1 MEKEAFNLEILEK
14 LIHEKNV
21 IALRELF
28 ESIAL
33 IDIAD
38 VANHIDDPSELLFI
52 FKTVKSEYTAEF
64 FSYLAPEVQEKL
76 VRLFTDKDL
85 MTLIASSYTDDIADF
100 LIDMP
105 SNLVERVL
113 NVTDKQTREVVNL
126 LLNYKVNTA
135 GSIMTTEYVTL
146 NSVMTVEEALNAIRK
161 IGREAE
167 TVYTNF
173 VIDDQR
179 NLVGTVA
186 LDDLIFSEPNQRLTE
201 IMATDFTAV
210 EVTTDQE
217 EVARDFKRYNLNA
230 MPVLNEDHRLVGIV
244 TVDDVI
250 DVIEQQVSED
260 MAKMA
265 AVSPLEDSYIKS
277 SVWTL
282 AKKCIPWLIIL
293 LVLGIGA
300 SIVLNVFENSLAVLP
315 ILAAFIPILMD
326 GGGNAGNQTT
336 VLVTRSLALNEI
348 TPKDFL
354 KVIWKE
360 MRISLIVSAFVGLFA
375 FGWVLFEFGSGILEY
390 DALAGLS
397 VWSWFAQAS
406 IVAALV
412 AFTLAGAIILSK
424 TIGAVLPLAAK
435 AVGLDPAVVA
445 SPLLTTI
452 VDVCALLLYFF
463 LSASVFNLL

>member
-1 MEKEAFNLEILEK
+1 MEKEEFNLETLEK
-14 LIHEKNV
+14 LIQEKNV

-33 IDIAD
+33 IDIAE
-38 VANHIDDPSELLFI
+38 VADRIDDPKELLFI
-52 FKTVKSEYTAEF
+52 FKTVKSEATAEF
-64 FSYLAPEVQEKL
+64 FSYLTPEVQEKL
-76 VRLFTDKDL
+76 VRVFTDKDL

-100 LIDMP
+100 LMDMP
-105 SNLVERVL
+105 ANLVERIL
-113 NVTDKQTREVVNL
+113 NVTDKQTREVVNR
-126 LLNYKVNTA
+126 LLNYKENSA

-146 NSVMTVEEALNAIRK
+146 KSSATVEEALAAIRK

-173 VIDDQR
+173 VIDEKR

-186 LDDLIFSEPNQRLTE
+186 LDDLIFSEPKQLLTD
-201 IMATDFTAV
+201 IMATDFTTV
-210 EVTTDQE
+210 EVNTDQE
-217 EVARDFKRYNLNA
+217 QVAQDFKRYNLNA
-230 MPVLNEDHRLVGIV
+230 MPVLNSDHRLVGIV
-244 TVDDVI
+244 TVDDII
-250 DVIEQQVSED
+250 DVIEQEVSED

-265 AVSPLEDSYIKS
+265 AVSPLEESYIKS

-300 SIVLNVFENSLAVLP
+300 SIVLNIFEHSLSAIP
-315 ILAAFIPILMD
+315 ILAAFLPILMD
-326 GGGNAGNQTT
+326 GGGNSGNQTT

-360 MRISLIVSAFVGLFA
+360 LRVSLIVSAFVGLFA
-375 FGWVLFEFGSGILEY
+375 FGWVLFEFGTGILGY
-390 DALAGLS
+390 DALVGLS
-397 VWSWFAQAS
+397 GWSWFSQAS
-406 IVAALV
+406 LV
-412 AFTLAGAIILSK
+412 ASLVALTLAGAIILSK
-424 TIGAVLPLAAK
+424 TIGAVLPLGAK

-463 LSASVFNLL
+463 LSAQVFNLI